1 MQKAKQLMM
10 DKWGME
16 RPNLLISVTGGAK
29 NFQMRGR
36 LKDAFR
42 RGLMKAALS
51 TGNAAG
57 SANQTP
63 PGIAGSYG
71 NRCFMKAALSTGNA
85 MGSANQTPRG
95 IAGSYGNRF

>member
-1 MQKAKQLMM
+1 MQKVKQLMM

-51 TGNAAG
+51 TGNAMG